1 MLRLLSLFA
10 VALALL
16 AAQASVSA
24 SPVGK
29 RFLFWPCLGWGAG
42 CQQEE
47 ADATVPHKAGGGHR
61 QSVFFRSSW
70 YPGVKR
76 GRGGFALTGGRPT
89 ENDSGASVGSAT
101 HRQTQRREL
110 NC

>member
-29 RFLFWPCLGWGAG
+29 RFLFWPCLGWARRL
-42 CQQEE
+42 
-47 ADATVPHKAGGGHR
+47 PAGGGGR
-61 QSVFFRSSW
+61 DGAAQGWRWASTERLLPQQLVPGSEARSWS
-70 YPGVKR
+70 
-76 GRGGFALTGGRPT
+76 
-89 ENDSGASVGSAT
+89 
-101 HRQTQRREL
+101 
-110 NC
+110 